1 MKNHIVFKFL
11 AVLLCALMLVCA
23 AAASMGVFVLNE
35 AGLYQKSYTEAYN
48 AYREEILQQAADA
61 FAARYAATE
70 LGGLSEQ
77 LVDTY
82 FGSNWQLE
90 RFSFGKMGYTLMDAE
105 GNALLTWSQTG
116 HYPNSET
123 IRIQTREG
131 QYPKVE
137 RTLTTE
143 QWNEENASTETT
155 EATVEPYVEVVNTV
169 FYDAVPPEGA
179 VVTHISVGYEDSSE
193 GVGSPEGLGIISH
206 NDAGNVEFRGESE
219 DILDVSRRSEI
230 TSIRFENETMGL
242 LCEIVNPEGVGL
254 LYTDAEGTLIFQS
267 NGVNP
272 DFAEDAVPEQ
282 IEGTPKAVAEE
293 SDETTL
299 SSRMVA
305 EPNHEK
311 EDYDLT
317 LRYYD
322 PQSRQEMVALCTLV
336 HYPAYTVEFVL
347 GENALADAHVWR
359 ILELTAKYQAY
370 LLPVI
375 VASAL
380 LFAIFAVYLCCA
392 AGRKPGSKEV
402 RAGGLN
408 RVPLDVYFIALC
420 CVEVMLALLIAEGV
434 PYFMEGSLTV
444 GLSFGAAMGYS
455 AALVLVAF
463 CFAVAAQAKTPGR
476 YGWNNLLTV
485 RCWFWT
491 GGILEWLG
499 RKLDKWVFPLA
510 RRILRALWKFTRT
523 MAVLGWHGLKVGTSF
538 GKRQFRRLS
547 VAAVKFWEK
556 LPMTW
561 QWLLSGFLLIII
573 LALTVNTPLGFWG
586 ILATI
591 ALVLYGAHAFG
602 TLLGGVKRMNKG
614 DLDNKVNDQLLIGS
628 FRDFAQELNG
638 LADVAVVAAQKQLK
652 SERMRTELITN
663 VSHDIKTPLTSIINY
678 VDLLKMPHSE
688 EEQEAYLEVLSRQ
701 SQRLKKLVDD
711 LMELSKASTGN
722 MSVDIICM
730 DAVEAVTQALGEFS
744 DKLEQADLQP
754 VFRQP
759 EEPVKMQADGRLVWR
774 VLSNLLSNAVK
785 YAQPGTRL
793 YVDLN
798 RVEDK
803 VILSVKNISREE
815 LNVSAEELL
824 ERFVRG
830 DASRNTD
837 GSGLGLNIAQSLMQ
851 LQKGELQLLV
861 DGDLFKVTL
870 IFPAAE

>member
-1 MKNHIVFKFL
+1 M
-11 AVLLCALMLVCA
+11 
-23 AAASMGVFVLNE
+23 
-35 AGLYQKSYTEAYN
+35 
-48 AYREEILQQAADA
+48 
-61 FAARYAATE
+61 
-70 LGGLSEQ
+70 
-77 LVDTY
+77 
-82 FGSNWQLE
+82 
-90 RFSFGKMGYTLMDAE
+90 
-105 GNALLTWSQTG
+105 
-116 HYPNSET
+116 
-123 IRIQTREG
+123 
-131 QYPKVE
+131 
-137 RTLTTE
+137 
-143 QWNEENASTETT
+143 
-155 EATVEPYVEVVNTV
+155 EVVNTV

-179 VVTHISVGYEDSSE
+179 VVTNISVGYDDSSE
-193 GVGSPEGLGIISH
+193 GVGSPEGLGTISH
-206 NDAGNVEFRGESE
+206 NDAGNVVFRGQT
-219 DILDVSRRSEI
+219 DGILDVSRRSEI

-254 LYTDAEGTLIFQS
+254 LYTDAEGTLFFQS

-272 DFAEDAVPEQ
+272 DFAENTVPEQ
-282 IEGTPKAVAEE
+282 TEETQKVAATEE
-293 SDETTL
+293 SNEATL
-299 SSRMVA
+299 SSRMAA
-305 EPNHEK
+305 EPNREK

-322 PQSRQEMVALCTLV
+322 HQSRQEMVALCTLEQ
-336 HYPAYTVEFVL
+336 YPEYTVEFVL

-359 ILELTAKYQAY
+359 ILELVANYQEY
-370 LLPVI
+370 LLPLI
-375 VASAL
+375 VTSAF

-408 RVPLDVYFIALC
+408 RVPLDVYFTALC
-420 CVEVMLALLIAEGV
+420 CVEVMLAFLIVEGV
-434 PYFMEGSLTV
+434 PYFMEGSITV

-463 CFAVAAQAKTPGR
+463 CYAVAAQVKTPGG
-476 YGWNNLLTV
+476 YGWKNLLVV
-485 RCWFWT
+485 RVWIW
-491 GGILEWLG
+491 GVHVLAWLG
-499 RKLDKWVFPLA
+499 RKLDMWVLPLV

-523 MAVLGWHGLKVGTSF
+523 MVVLGWQGLKVGVSF
-538 GKRQFRRLS
+538 GRRQFRLLS

-561 QWLLSGFLLIII
+561 QWLLAGFLLIII

-614 DLDNKVNDQLLIGS
+614 DLDNKVDDQLLIGS

-638 LADVAVVAAQKQLK
+638 LADVAMVAAQKQLK

-722 MSVDIICM
+722 MSVEIICM

-744 DKLEQADLQP
+744 DKLELADLQP
-754 VFRQP
+754 VFRKP

-793 YVDLN
+793 YVDVN
-798 RVEDK
+798 RVEDR

-830 DASRNTD
+830 DVSRNTD

-851 LQKGELQLLV
+851 LQKGDLQLLV